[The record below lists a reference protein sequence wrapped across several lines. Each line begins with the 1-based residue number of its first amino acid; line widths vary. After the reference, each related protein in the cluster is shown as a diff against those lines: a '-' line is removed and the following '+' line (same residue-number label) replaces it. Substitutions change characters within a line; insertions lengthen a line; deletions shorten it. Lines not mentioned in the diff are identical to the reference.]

1 MYAEEITDG
10 FKGITALVVGD
21 VMLDAYLW
29 GRVDRISP
37 EAPVP
42 VVQVD
47 RRSARLGGAANVA
60 LNLRALGA
68 KAIVASVSG
77 EDAHADD
84 LALLFQE
91 EGLSGDGI
99 LRSSE
104 RRTTVKTRIISGDQH
119 VVRVDEETLND
130 LSKEEE
136 QRFLHHAIE
145 LMRKE
150 KPGVLIFED
159 YDKGVLSPGVI
170 AGLIA
175 EAHRNGIPV
184 AVDPKRRHFFDYRE
198 VDLFK
203 PNLKELRD
211 GLKVDIPA
219 GDKAAVG
226 AAVRMLEAR
235 LANKASLITL
245 SEHGVFAHG
254 QGEEIL
260 LPAHKRN
267 IVDVSGAGDTVIAVA
282 GLSLAMGLP
291 LAEIAAWANLA
302 GGLVCEHVG
311 VVPVDLARLTAEAKR
326 LGLGSLV
333 HKS

>member
-1 MYAEEITDG
+1 MSAKEITDG

-29 GRVDRISP
+29 GHVDRISP

-42 VVQVD
+42 IVEVD

-60 LNLRALGA
+60 LNLRSLGA
-68 KAIVASVSG
+68 KAIVASVTG

-84 LALLFQE
+84 LARLLQD
-91 EGLSGDGI
+91 EGLSGEGI
-99 LRSSE
+99 MRSAE
-104 RRTTVKTRIISGDQH
+104 RRTTVKTRIISGEQH
-119 VVRVDEETLND
+119 VVRVDEESLND
-130 LSKEEE
+130 LSSEEE
-136 QRFLHHAIE
+136 RSFLHHVIE
-145 LMRKE
+145 LIRNK
-150 KPGVLIFED
+150 KPDVLIFED

-175 EAHRNGIPV
+175 EAQRVGIPV

-211 GLKVDIPA
+211 GLKLDIPA
-219 GDKAAVG
+219 GDMTSVS
-226 AAVRMLEAR
+226 AAVRLLEAR

-254 QGEEIL
+254 RGEEIL

-267 IVDVSGAGDTVIAVA
+267 IIDVSGAGDTVISVA
-282 GLSLAMGLP
+282 GLCLAMGLP
-291 LAEIAAWANLA
+291 LPEIAAWANLA

-311 VVPVDLARLTAEAKR
+311 VVPVDLTRLTTEAER
-326 LGLGSLV
+326 LGLGSSV
-333 HKS
+333 HKR

>member
-1 MYAEEITDG
+1 MSAKEITDG

-29 GRVDRISP
+29 GHVDRISP

-42 VVQVD
+42 IVQVD

-60 LNLRALGA
+60 LNLRSLGA
-68 KAIVASVSG
+68 KALVASVTG
-77 EDAHADD
+77 EDTHADD
-84 LALLFQE
+84 LARLLEE
-91 EGLSGDGI
+91 EGLSDEGL
-99 LRSSE
+99 LRSPE
-104 RRTTVKTRIISGDQH
+104 RRTTMKTRIISGDQH
-119 VVRVDEETLND
+119 VVRVDEETLTD
-130 LSKEEE
+130 LSTEEE
-136 QRFLHHAIE
+136 RRFLHHVIE
-145 LMRKE
+145 LMRAG
-150 KPGVLIFED
+150 KPDVLIFED
-159 YDKGVLSPGVI
+159 YDKGVLSAGVI

-175 EAHRNGIPV
+175 EAKRIGIPV

-211 GLKVDIPA
+211 GLKLDIPA
-219 GDKAAVG
+219 GNRTAVSS
-226 AAVRMLEAR
+226 AVRMLEAR

-254 QGEEIL
+254 EGKEIA

-267 IVDVSGAGDTVIAVA
+267 IIDVSGAGDTVIAVA
-282 GLSLAMGLP
+282 GLCLALKLP

-311 VVPVDLARLTAEAKR
+311 VVSVDLTRLRQEGER
-326 LGLGSLV
+326 LGLGSPARNT
-333 HKS
+333 